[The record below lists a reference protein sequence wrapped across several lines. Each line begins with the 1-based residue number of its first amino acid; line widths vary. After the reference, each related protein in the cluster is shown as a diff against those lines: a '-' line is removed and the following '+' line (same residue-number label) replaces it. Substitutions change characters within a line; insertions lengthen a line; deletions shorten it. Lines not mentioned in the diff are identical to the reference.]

1 MSKKAFNFST
11 IAAIFSKKTFVL
23 QFQKIQE
30 MLSKKNAVSTDKRKK
45 SYAIPCNLS
54 TLGLL

>member
-23 QFQKIQE
+23 QFQKIQA

-45 SYAIPCNLS
+45 VMQFHV
-54 TLGLL
+54 T